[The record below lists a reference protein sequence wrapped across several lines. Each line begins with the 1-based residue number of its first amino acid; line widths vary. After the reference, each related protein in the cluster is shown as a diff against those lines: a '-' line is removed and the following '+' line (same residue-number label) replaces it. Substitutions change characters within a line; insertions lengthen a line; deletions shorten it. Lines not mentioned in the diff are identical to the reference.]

1 MLLQENKKKDEKQTD
16 TILAESLKLIMA
28 SSGLL
33 LNLINNLLDVKKVNS
48 EMMDSFPMSSVIA
61 RSAIKDTIDFCQP
74 LASISGV
81 SVVTDYGNGRK
92 NDFMVVSNALRLQQ
106 VLINLVSNAIKYTEE
121 ESQICIRIRPTIMTD
136 VEYMIDHAL
145 ASSRDD
151 NSNDGVSKK
160 DLSLSNHSVL
170 CFSISDCGPGIAP
183 HQADRLFRRFA
194 RLDNKPTRAL
204 GGGNKVGQPSGTGLG
219 LNLCQ
224 LFLHRMNGEIW
235 ATNNSNGIGS
245 TFSFFLPLAIDNNP
259 NIDSRITAPVEMS
272 NNRCR
277 SFEDL
282 SLTTSQLRIL
292 LVDDVL
298 INRKVIG
305 RMVKLIGIVDI
316 VTVDSGENA
325 LIELFKNGPYDLVI
339 SDLQMPGMSGTELCE
354 AIMADTNG
362 CLSRKP
368 VVVGL
373 TADTSVKVAEN
384 CSVAGMSAVMYKP
397 ISVIE
402 MRDFFGTTV
411 GRLKPGVWYTS
422 NTEVLAAQ

>member
-1 MLLQENKKKDEKQTD
+1 L
-16 TILAESLKLIMA
+16 
-28 SSGLL
+28 
-33 LNLINNLLDVKKVNS
+33 
-48 EMMDSFPMSSVIA
+48 F
-61 RSAIKDTIDFCQP
+61 F
-74 LASISGV
+74 
-81 SVVTDYGNGRK
+81 
-92 NDFMVVSNALRLQQ
+92 Q

-121 ESQICIRIRPTIMTD
+121 ESQICIRIRPTVMTD

-151 NSNDGVSKK
+151 NSNDGVSKV
-160 DLSLSNHSVL
+160 DLSLSSHPVL

-194 RLDNKPTRAL
+194 RLDNKPIRAL

-245 TFSFFLPLAIDNNP
+245 TFSFFLPLAIDNSP

-272 NNRCR
+272 NNRCK

-305 RMVKLIGIVDI
+305 RMVKLVGIADI
-316 VTVDSGENA
+316 VTVDSGQNA
-325 LIELFKNGPYDLVI
+325 LIELFKNGQYDLVI

-354 AIMADTNG
+354 AIMADTDG
-362 CLSRKP
+362 FLSRIP

-373 TADTSVKVAEN
+373 TADTSIRVAEN
-384 CSVAGMSAVMYKP
+384 CRAAGMSAVMYKP
-397 ISVIE
+397 ISVAE
-402 MRDFFGTTV
+402 MRDFFETTV